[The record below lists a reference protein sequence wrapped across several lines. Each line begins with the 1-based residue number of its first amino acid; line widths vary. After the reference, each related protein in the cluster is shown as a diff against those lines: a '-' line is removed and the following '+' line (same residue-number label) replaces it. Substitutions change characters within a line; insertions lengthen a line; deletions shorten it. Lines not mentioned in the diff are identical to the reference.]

1 VKIASVVGERPQFIK
16 AAALSRELRK
26 VSEEVLVH
34 TGKLEDYERS
44 QPFFRALDI
53 PKPDYNL
60 GVGPGSGSDRVS
72 GIISRIGKV
81 ICEID
86 PDIVVTYGDSNSTIG
101 GAIGS
106 VKSGYPVAH
115 VEAGLRSY
123 NRNLPEETNRVVTD
137 HVSNVLF
144 CPTASSVDNLTR
156 EGIVRNVFLVGDVM
170 VDALL
175 LSSKIAL
182 ERSTILDEYGLK
194 EKDYLLVTLHRPP
207 NVENIER
214 LGRIVR
220 SLVASGRQI
229 VFPMHP
235 RTQTVLEESGL
246 SKTLSDSPNIRLTK
260 PQPYMDFQRLLMGSE
275 KVLTDSGGVQKEAYI
290 QKVPCITLRE
300 ETEWIE
306 TVNDG
311 WNVLVGVDEK
321 KIIDAIERFEPMGIQ
336 RARFGDGK
344 AAIKISRVLLD
355 GLEELLQKNPSG
367 KPDVAFL

>member
-1 VKIASVVGERPQFIK
+1 MKITSVVGERPQFIK

-26 VSEEVLVH
+26 VSEEVLVY
-34 TGKLEDYERS
+34 TGKQEYYEHS

-53 PKPDYNL
+53 PKPDYYL
-60 GVGPGSGSDRVS
+60 GIGPGGGCERVA
-72 GIISRIGKV
+72 GIVSRLGNV
-81 ICEID
+81 LCEID
-86 PDIVVTYGDSNSTIG
+86 PDIVITYGDSDSTLG
-101 GAIGS
+101 AAIGS

-123 NRNLPEETNRVVTD
+123 NRELSEETNRVITD

-156 EGIVRNVFLVGDVM
+156 EGIIRNVFLVGDVM

-182 ERSTILDEYGLK
+182 ERSTILDDYNLK
-194 EKDYLLVTLHRPP
+194 EKDYLLVTIHRPS
-207 NVENIER
+207 NVDDLDK
-214 LGRIVR
+214 LGRIVK
-220 SLVASGRQI
+220 SLIKSGRQV

-235 RTQTVLEESGL
+235 RTQKMLEESGL
-246 SKTLSDSPNIRLTK
+246 YETLDESPMVRLAK
-260 PQPYMDFQRLLMGSE
+260 PLPYMDFQRLLMGAE

-311 WNVLVGVDEK
+311 WNVLVGAEID

-367 KPDVAFL
+367 KPDAYIL